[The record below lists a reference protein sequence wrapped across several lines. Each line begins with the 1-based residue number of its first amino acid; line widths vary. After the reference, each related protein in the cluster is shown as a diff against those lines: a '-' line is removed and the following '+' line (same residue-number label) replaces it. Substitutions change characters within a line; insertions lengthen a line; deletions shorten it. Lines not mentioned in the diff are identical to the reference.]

1 MEERQCGQRLASV
14 ELRVVLA
21 LLTIPCYLVEVN
33 PVVMSQFVS
42 FWIIVRVD
50 AIEQRLSLVL
60 VLLSIHGN
68 DVLSMSVNALRSVR
82 TDKVRRTH
90 KEVIDV
96 LLAHVLRLGVVV
108 AHSDCERHLCVLEY
122 LHYGLPSFPCG
133 IVGNDVA
140 GKYGDVGLFLF
151 QDRQNGVTRGVASGR
166 FRVPMDVRK
175 LHHLELSVL
184 ESELALGESRSHNQ
198 QQEQSKQ

>member
-1 MEERQCGQRLASV
+1 MEERQCGQRTATV
-14 ELRVVLA
+14 ELRIVLA
-21 LLTIPCYLVEVN
+21 LVTIPCNLVEVN
-33 PVVMSQFVS
+33 PVVMSQFVRLG
-42 FWIIVRVD
+42 IIVRVD

-68 DVLSMSVNALRSVR
+68 NVLSVSVNALRSVR
-82 TDKVRRTH
+82 THEERRTH

-96 LLAHVLRLGVVV
+96 LLAHILRLGIVV

-122 LHYGLPSFPCG
+122 LHYSLPSLTCG
-133 IVGNDVA
+133 IVSNDVA
-140 GKYGDVGLFLF
+140 SKNGDVGLLLL

-184 ESELALGESRSHNQ
+184 EFELALGKSRSHNQ